1 MIFKQIACR
10 QNGTQSLAYVV
21 ENFDVSMFGD
31 RGKSITCSACHR
43 VYLENY
49 SVTCRWCNKTHVCLH
64 RCEGSHGRCYYLNR
78 SMWLYRN
85 RCRDNVVCL
94 HPFRLLLNRR
104 RFEALSKKSCAIVLC
119 VICQTDPGMVNFVKR
134 SVAITNG
141 CLLSGTD
148 GYVQI
153 TTHDYIASPAWNP
166 QFDLR
171 RLLTIGWFIFVRC
184 SALWWFVMLWFPES
198 RLFY

>member
-1 MIFKQIACR
+1 
-10 QNGTQSLAYVV
+10 
-21 ENFDVSMFGD
+21 
-31 RGKSITCSACHR
+31 
-43 VYLENY
+43 
-49 SVTCRWCNKTHVCLH
+49 
-64 RCEGSHGRCYYLNR
+64 
-78 SMWLYRN
+78 
-85 RCRDNVVCL
+85 
-94 HPFRLLLNRR
+94 
-104 RFEALSKKSCAIVLC
+104 
-119 VICQTDPGMVNFVKR
+119 MVNFVKR
-134 SVAITNG
+134 GVAITNG